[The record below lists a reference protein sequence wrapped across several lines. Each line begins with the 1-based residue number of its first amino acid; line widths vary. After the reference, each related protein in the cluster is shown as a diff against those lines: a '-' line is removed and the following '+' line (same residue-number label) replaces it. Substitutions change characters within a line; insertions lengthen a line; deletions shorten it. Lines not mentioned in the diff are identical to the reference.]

1 MSDLRDS
8 LIGLLEPELQAI
20 GYELVELEYKGR
32 GKAGLVRL
40 YIDKPDGVGLDDCER
55 VSRRVSALL
64 DVEDPVPGQYDLE
77 VSSPGLDRPL
87 RTPEHYRRY
96 VGEKVKVQ
104 TVRPLDGRRRFKGP
118 LVAFDGAR
126 LTVEV
131 DGEERVIPLEAVER
145 ASLAPD
151 A

>member
-1 MSDLRDS
+1 MSDLRDR
-8 LIGLLEPELQAI
+8 LIGMLEPELAAI

-40 YIDKPDGVGLDDCER
+40 YIDRPDGVGLDDCER

-87 RTPEHYRRY
+87 RTAEHYRRF
-96 VGEKVKVQ
+96 VGETVKVQ
-104 TVRPLDGRRRFKGP
+104 TVRPLEGRRRFKGP
-118 LVAFDGAR
+118 LVGFDGETLRVA
-126 LTVEV
+126 V
-131 DGEERVIPLEAVER
+131 DGVERAIPLEAVER

>member
-1 MSDLRDS
+1 MSDLRDR
-8 LIGLLEPELQAI
+8 LISMLEPELASI
-20 GYELVELEYKGR
+20 GYELVELEYRSR
-32 GKAGLVRL
+32 GKGGLVRV
-40 YIDKPDGVGLDDCER
+40 YIDRQDGVGLDDCER

-96 VGEKVKVQ
+96 VGEQVKVQ
-104 TVRPLDGRRRFKGP
+104 TVRPLEGRRRFKGP
-118 LVAFDGAR
+118 LVAFDGEV

-131 DGEERVIPLEAVER
+131 DGVERAIPLDVVER
-145 ASLAPD
+145 ASLAPG